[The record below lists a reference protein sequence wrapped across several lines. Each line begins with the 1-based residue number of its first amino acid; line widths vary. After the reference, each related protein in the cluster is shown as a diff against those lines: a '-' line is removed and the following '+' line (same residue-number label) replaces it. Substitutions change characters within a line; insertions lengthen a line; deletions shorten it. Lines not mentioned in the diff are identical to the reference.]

1 MERLQG
7 TGIVGVPQSTNIGN
21 PFAKSKINAFKA
33 LCQGYAPEAFE
44 LIKELIDNRSTHEA
58 VRFQALKFVV
68 EQAYGKA
75 SQSVHVRSDGDISAP
90 MMSTEQLRLA
100 AAGQTQE
107 LVCNLIE
114 TGKLDE
120 YTRAY
125 HGIGKRE
132 EKDIT
137 EVKDDHLGV
146 KSDGKSKRRSKNVQ
160 RAKN

>member
-1 MERLQG
+1 M
-7 TGIVGVPQSTNIGN
+7 GVPQSTNIGN
-21 PFAKSKINAFKA
+21 PFSKSRVNAFKA
-33 LCQGYAPEAFE
+33 LCQGYAPEAFA
-44 LIKELIDNRSTHEA
+44 LIKEMIENRSTHEA

-75 SQSVHVRSDGDISAP
+75 AQSVHIRSDGDISAP

-125 HGIGKRE
+125 QGIGKRE

-146 KSDGKSKRRSKNVQ
+146 KPETNPKK
-160 RAKN
+160 AKKK